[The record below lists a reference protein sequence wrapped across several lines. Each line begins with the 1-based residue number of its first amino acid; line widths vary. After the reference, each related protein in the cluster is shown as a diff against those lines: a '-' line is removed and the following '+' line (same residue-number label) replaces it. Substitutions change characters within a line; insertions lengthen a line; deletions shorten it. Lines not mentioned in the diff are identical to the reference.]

1 MIARSVF
8 IFALAG
14 IGGPMLRWLTWPPGP
29 SSAGAISDLIYDLVL
44 LIWPTQPLASIEI
57 SAGTNLAILFA
68 VLANIAVFG
77 LLGLLAGALAKTAIQ
92 LSSAYLAV
100 CVMIIV
106 MAVWSIG
113 LGFSHVDMIALV
125 VALALYAV
133 PFALVWQFSRSK
145 RLA

>member
-1 MIARSVF
+1 
-8 IFALAG
+8 
-14 IGGPMLRWLTWPPGP
+14 MLRWLTWPPGP
-29 SSAGAISDLIYDLVL
+29 SSAGALSDLTYDLVL
-44 LIWPTQPLASIEI
+44 LIWPTQPLAVIEA
-57 SAGTNLAILFA
+57 SAGTNLAILFS
-68 VLANIAVFG
+68 VLANIAVFA

-92 LSSAYLAV
+92 LSSVYLAV

-113 LGFSHVDMIALV
+113 LGFSYVDMIALV
-125 VALALYAV
+125 VALVLYAV

>member
-1 MIARSVF
+1 
-8 IFALAG
+8 
-14 IGGPMLRWLTWPPGP
+14 
-29 SSAGAISDLIYDLVL
+29 
-44 LIWPTQPLASIEI
+44 
-57 SAGTNLAILFA
+57 
-68 VLANIAVFG
+68 LANIAVFG

-100 CVMIIV
+100 CVMIVV

>member
-1 MIARSVF
+1 
-8 IFALAG
+8 
-14 IGGPMLRWLTWPPGP
+14 MLRWLTWPPGP
-29 SSAGAISDLIYDLVL
+29 SSTGAISDLIYDLVL

-57 SAGTNLAILFA
+57 SAGTNLAILFS